1 MIKYINIPSIKNSKN
16 MERATRGFFILTL
29 EFENEYFMP
38 KQK

>member
-1 MIKYINIPSIKNSKN
+1 MKYINIISIKNSKN
-16 MERATRGFFILTL
+16 TKRATGGFFILIL